1 MKWGRLFGC
10 FLAVSLVAAACTGG
24 DSDEGTGGGTQET
37 GAQEPVTLDMWVFA
51 GQTDPYLDGL
61 IEAFEAEHPNITINR
76 TAYPEGEY
84 DTKIET
90 AIAAGDPPD
99 LGFVNNVRWMREGL
113 LLPLDQMVQ
122 EQGIDLSTYNPSIVG
137 SEEQQ
142 NAEYGCSYEGQLFC
156 LGSYLGAVG
165 VFYNKDLFD
174 AAGVPYP
181 AAWPPMTVDEFID
194 TGCQVTDKAHGVW
207 GVAYGYPMEVLPWE
221 TEFTSDGRTSIA
233 NQATAVGAF
242 DAMASGIVEGC
253 APSLNT
259 MDPWEEGADF
269 FSDGQLAMVNTDLQS
284 FKQIEDA
291 GINYG
296 VTAPPAPS
304 GVEPFVQTWTDALG
318 VFQGSEHP
326 EEAMEFVAFNTTE
339 GQRLRVEING
349 DMPLSSAVA
358 EELDWAA
365 GISGREEALEVVV
378 NARPAVFIP
387 NRWDTIGALYDAF
400 GLIAGG
406 DVTAQQALD
415 DAQPAVQDELDNAW
429 ELWDQ
434 G

>member
-1 MKWGRLFGC
+1 MRRLRGV
-10 FLAVSLVAAACTGG
+10 AIPVVAIALVAGACTGDSG
-24 DSDEGTGGGTQET
+24 RDSDGGAGGSQE
-37 GAQEPVTLDMWVFA
+37 QVTLDMWGFF
-51 GQTDPYLDGL
+51 GEREPYLDAL
-61 IEAFEAEHPNITINR
+61 IEAFQAEHPNITINR
-76 TAYPEGEY
+76 TSYPEGEY

-99 LGFVNNVRWMREGL
+99 LGYVGNIRWLREGL
-113 LLPLDQMVQ
+113 VLPLDNLVQ

-137 SEEQQ
+137 D
-142 NAEYGCSYEGQLFC
+142 AEHVNHEFGCSYEGKLYC

-181 AAWPPMTVDEFID
+181 AAWPPMTIEEFVDV
-194 TGCQVTDKAHGVW
+194 GCQLTDEASGVY
-207 GVAYGYPMEVLPWE
+207 GMAYGYPMEVLPWE
-221 TEFTSDGRTSIA
+221 TVFSTDGRTADATSS
-233 NQATAVGAF
+233 TAVAAY
-242 DAMASGIVEGC
+242 DAMAQGIRNGC

-296 VTAPPAPS
+296 VTAPPTVP
-304 GVEPFVQTWTDALG
+304 GVEPFVQTWTDAIG
-318 VFQGSEHP
+318 VFNGSDHP
-326 EEAMEFVAFNTTE
+326 EEAMEFIAFNTTE
-339 GQRLRVEING
+339 GQRLRVEVTG
-349 DMPLSSAVA
+349 DMPVSSAAA

-365 GISGREEALEVVV
+365 GIPGREDALEVVA

-400 GLIAGG
+400 GLMAGG
-406 DVTAQQALD
+406 DATAQEALSE
-415 DAQPAVQDELDNAW
+415 AQPAVQQELDRAW